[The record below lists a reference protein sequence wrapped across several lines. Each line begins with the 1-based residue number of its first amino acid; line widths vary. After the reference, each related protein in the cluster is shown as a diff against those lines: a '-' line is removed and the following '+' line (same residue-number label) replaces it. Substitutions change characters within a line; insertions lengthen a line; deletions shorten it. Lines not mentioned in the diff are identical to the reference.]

1 MCDWSVKRIS
11 YSALKRHVTTSVSCH
26 ILFGF
31 KI

>member
-1 MCDWSVKRIS
+1 MCDWGVKRIS
-11 YSALKRHVTTSVSCH
+11 YSALERREALSVSCH